1 MTALFVTR
9 RFWNV
14 DAVYSAEMQKKLAE
28 ELDFLAPV
36 KSMDELDAR
45 KEELQKLFPDDTFG
59 NRINS
64 GL

>member
-36 KSMDELDAR
+36 ISMDELDAR
-45 KEELQKLFPDDTFG
+45 KEELQKVD
-59 NRINS
+59 
-64 GL
+64 